1 LFKDV
6 SHSCFERDKNENI
19 DPNQPQDLEDEE
31 LCIPGDG
38 SMSGY
43 VEIYPGGLLRFMLLM

>member
-1 LFKDV
+1 V
-6 SHSCFERDKNENI
+6 SQSCFERDKNENI